1 MTAEEPRRV
10 KVVYL
15 GLVRNVLDCPEEVA
29 EVGDRTTVGQLLEQL
44 ASRHGDPFRWSVFK
58 GNGELRSTVLI
69 CMNDSDVSQLSGLET
84 QLEAGAQ
91 LTVIVGV
98 YPPEGG

>member
-1 MTAEEPRRV
+1 MTGSNNHV

-15 GLVRNVLDCPEEVA
+15 GLVRNVLDCSEEIA
-29 EVGDRTTVGQLLEQL
+29 EVGERTTVGQLLEEL
-44 ASRHGDPFRWSVFK
+44 ASRHGDTFRFSVFNGD
-58 GNGELRSTVLI
+58 GNLRSTVLV
-69 CMNDSDVSQLSGLET
+69 CMNDCDVSQLAGLET
-84 QLEAGAQ
+84 PLEADAQ